1 MNAVSSSRL
10 DTNTSPA
17 DGTAS
22 ARVASHGDSRRGWIV
37 ENARLQVRDQSACR
51 PLLYSSRP
59 IVITIA
65 MIALN
70 TDRKIPPL
78 TTRDTAGLLSERTT

>member
-1 MNAVSSSRL
+1 MKAVNSSRL
-10 DTNTSPA
+10 DTKTRPA

-22 ARVASHGDSRRGWIV
+22 ASVASHGDSKRGWIV
-37 ENARLQVRDQSACR
+37 ENARLQVRDQSAWR
-51 PLLYSSRP
+51 PLLYSRRP
-59 IVITIA
+59 IAITIA

-78 TTRDTAGLLSERTT
+78 TTRDTTGLLSERTT